1 MVSRGDNH
9 GERGGD
15 RMGSTKSGKKRVA
28 PARRGEALLV
38 CAYCLSCCE
47 IFFLYRNFRIPSEY
61 LESITIPLFG
71 SFVAVISALA
81 LCLALLA
88 AYIVFKKKINGG
100 WHLVAACVCSSV
112 APLFQL
118 VVGHMLHQS
127 WVIIPCIVLTAAGF
141 ICFLPEM
148 VRRLA
153 SVGVSCSVRCNIAAC
168 IALLVVA
175 PLSSLV
181 PMEVFILV
189 MCLNPGLTLYCLR
202 ASTPA
207 STSVTSV
214 EVKEGQKIPRI
225 LLLTIIAACVMEGVV
240 AAVDHAEM
248 GDDSKI
254 IVFSLAYV
262 VSAVLMFA
270 VLLRSRSNYNNAIFR
285 VCFPVM
291 AAGVSLFVFDGAW
304 ALNVGTFIFLVGR
317 QLFAA
322 TILALVVYLV
332 RYLGSDYYLLS
343 VSAVVGAMLG
353 SCVGLALFSFLGQ
366 TGAQAILP
374 PTFLVY
380 LLLGV
385 LLVAIYLM
393 SASNLKT
400 RWGMV
405 AIDDSEERVG
415 LTFEQSCLILAEK
428 WGLTKRESEIVALM
442 VKGRDKQAIAEKL
455 YISDGTVKV
464 HTRNIY
470 QKMGIHS
477 KQELIDLVEST
488 EESIKE

>member
-1 MVSRGDNH
+1 
-9 GERGGD
+9 
-15 RMGSTKSGKKRVA
+15 MGNGTAATNK
-28 PARRGEALLV
+28 PAAQKGEAYLIV
-38 CAYCLSCCE
+38 AYCLSCCE
-47 IFFLYRNFRIPSEY
+47 IFFLYRNFRIPSDY

-71 SFVAVISALA
+71 SFVAVVSALA
-81 LCLALLA
+81 LCVALLV
-88 AYIVFKKKINGG
+88 AYVVFDKKIDGAR
-100 WHLVAACVCSSV
+100 HLAAACVCASL

-118 VVGHMLHQS
+118 VVGHMLRQS
-127 WVIIPCIVLTAAGF
+127 WAIVPCIVLTAAGF

-148 VRRLA
+148 VRKLA

-181 PMEVFILV
+181 PMEAFIV
-189 MCLNPGLTLYCLR
+189 AMCLTPGIILYCLR
-202 ASTPA
+202 ASSSA

-214 EVKEGQKIPRI
+214 EVQEGQKIPKI

-248 GDDSKI
+248 EDYSKI
-254 IVFSLAYV
+254 VVFSLAYV
-262 VSAVLMFA
+262 VSAGLMFA

-285 VCFPVM
+285 VCFPIM
-291 AAGVSLFVFDGAW
+291 AAGISLFVLDGTV

-322 TILALVVYLV
+322 TILALVVYLI

-353 SCVGLALFSFLGQ
+353 SCVGLGLYSYCGNVPAP
-366 TGAQAILP
+366 AILP
-374 PTFLVY
+374 STFLVY

-385 LLVAIYLM
+385 LLVAIYLT

-428 WGLTKRESEIVALM
+428 WGLTKRESEIVALL

-455 YISDGTVKV
+455 YISEGTVKV
-464 HTRNIY
+464 HSRNIY
-470 QKMGIHS
+470 QKMNIHS
-477 KQELIDLVEST
+477 KQELIDLVEAT

>member
-1 MVSRGDNH
+1 M
-9 GERGGD
+9 
-15 RMGSTKSGKKRVA
+15 
-28 PARRGEALLV
+28 LV
-38 CAYCLSCCE
+38 VAYCLSCCE
-47 IFFLYRNFRIPSEY
+47 VFFLYRNFRVPSGY

-71 SFVAVISALA
+71 SFVAVISAFA
-81 LCLALLA
+81 LCVALLG
-88 AYIVFKKKINGG
+88 YYVVFNKKIGSE
-100 WHLVAACVCSSV
+100 WHLLVACACSSI

-118 VVGHMLHQS
+118 VVGHMFHQS

-141 ICFLPEM
+141 VCFLPEI

-181 PMEVFILV
+181 PVEVFILL
-189 MCLNPGLTLYCLR
+189 MCLNPALTLYCLR
-202 ASTPA
+202 ASRSA
-207 STSVTSV
+207 STSVASV
-214 EVKEGQKIPRI
+214 EVKEGQKVPKI

-240 AAVDHAEM
+240 AAVDRVEM

-254 IVFSLAYV
+254 VVFSLAYV
-262 VSAVLMFA
+262 VSAVFMFA
-270 VLLRSRSNYNNAIFR
+270 VLLHSRNNYNNAIFR
-285 VCFPVM
+285 VCFPIM
-291 AAGVSLFVFDGAW
+291 AAGVSLFVFDGAF

-353 SCVGLALFSFLGQ
+353 SCVGLVLFSYCGQ
-366 TGAQAILP
+366 PSVSSILP

-405 AIDDSEERVG
+405 AIDDSEEKIG
-415 LTFEQSCLILAEK
+415 LTFEQSCLVLAEK

-442 VKGRDKQAIAEKL
+442 VKGRDRQVIAEKL

>member
-1 MVSRGDNH
+1 
-9 GERGGD
+9 
-15 RMGSTKSGKKRVA
+15 MGNGTAGKKKTGA
-28 PARRGEALLV
+28 AQRGEALLV
-38 CAYCLSCCE
+38 AAYCLSCCE
-47 IFFLYRNFRIPSEY
+47 IFFLYRNFRIPADY

-88 AYIVFKKKINGG
+88 AYIVFKKRIGSDR
-100 WHLVAACVCSSV
+100 HLVAACICSSV
-112 APLFQL
+112 APMFQL
-118 VVGHMLHQS
+118 VVGHALRQS
-127 WVIIPCIVLTAAGF
+127 WAIIPCIVLTAAGF

-181 PMEVFILV
+181 PMEVFIV
-189 MCLNPGLTLYCLR
+189 AMCLNPALTLYCLR
-202 ASTPA
+202 ASSAA
-207 STSVTSV
+207 STSVASV
-214 EVKEGQKIPRI
+214 EVQEGQKIPKI

-240 AAVDHAEM
+240 AAVDYSEM
-248 GDDSKI
+248 DDVSKI
-254 IVFSLAYV
+254 VVFSLAYIVAAGLIYV
-262 VSAVLMFA
+262 VV
-270 VLLRSRSNYNNAIFR
+270 LRSRSNYNNAIFR

-291 AAGVSLFVFDGAW
+291 AAGVSLFVFEGAF

-322 TILALVVYLV
+322 TILALVVYLI

-353 SCVGLALFSFLGQ
+353 SCVGLALYGFLGQ
-366 TGAQAILP
+366 TAPPAILP

-405 AIDDSEERVG
+405 AIDDSEEKVG

-455 YISDGTVKV
+455 YISEGTVKV
-464 HTRNIY
+464 HARNIY

>member
-1 MVSRGDNH
+1 
-9 GERGGD
+9 
-15 RMGSTKSGKKRVA
+15 MGNGKAGKKSA
-28 PARRGEALLV
+28 DAQKGEALLIV
-38 CAYCLSCCE
+38 AYCLSCCE

-71 SFVAVISALA
+71 SFVAVISALG
-81 LCLALLA
+81 LCVALLA
-88 AYIVFKKKINGG
+88 AYVVFGKKIDGERS
-100 WHLVAACVCSSV
+100 LVAACVCSSL

-118 VVGHMLHQS
+118 VVGHILHQS
-127 WVIIPCIVLTAAGF
+127 WAVMPCIALTAAGF

-148 VRRLA
+148 VRKLA
-153 SVGVSCSVRCNIAAC
+153 LVGVSCSVRCNIAAC

-189 MCLNPGLTLYCLR
+189 MCLNPAAMLYCLR
-202 ASTPA
+202 ASDPA
-207 STSVTSV
+207 STKVTPV
-214 EVKEGQKIPRI
+214 EVQQGQKIPKI

-240 AAVDHAEM
+240 AAVDNSVM
-248 GDDSKI
+248 GDYAKM

-262 VSAVLMFA
+262 VSAGLIYV
-270 VLLRSRSNYNNAIFR
+270 VLLRSRGNYNNAIFR
-285 VCFPVM
+285 VCFPIM
-291 AAGVSLFVFDGAW
+291 AAGVSLFVLEGAF
-304 ALNVGTFIFLVGR
+304 ALNVGTFVFLVGR

-343 VSAVVGAMLG
+343 VSSVVGAMLG
-353 SCVGLALFSFLGQ
+353 SCVGLALYGYCGQ
-366 TGAQAILP
+366 ATLPAILP

-380 LLLGV
+380 LLLCV

-405 AIDDSEERVG
+405 AIDDSEEKVG
-415 LTFEQSCLILAEK
+415 LTFEQSCLMLAEK

-455 YISDGTVKV
+455 YISEGTVKV
-464 HTRNIY
+464 HARNIY
-470 QKMGIHS
+470 QKMDIHS

>member
-1 MVSRGDNH
+1 MTSA
-9 GERGGD
+9 GGD
-15 RMGSTKSGKKRVA
+15 RVGSTTSGKKKTTA
-28 PARRGEALLV
+28 MQKGEMLLIA
-38 CAYCLSCCE
+38 AYCLSCCE

-81 LCLALLA
+81 LCLALLVVYRA
-88 AYIVFKKKINGG
+88 FGKKIDND
-100 WHLVAACVCSSV
+100 HYLVAACACSSL
-112 APLFQL
+112 APLLQL
-118 VVGHMLHQS
+118 IVGHALRQS
-127 WVIIPCIVLTAAGF
+127 WAIIPCIALTAAGF
-141 ICFLPEM
+141 VCFLPEM

-168 IALLVVA
+168 VALLVVA

-189 MCLNPGLTLYCLR
+189 MCLNPALTLYCLR
-202 ASTPA
+202 ASSSA

-214 EVKEGQKIPRI
+214 EVKEGQKVPKI

-240 AAVDHAEM
+240 AAVDHAKM
-248 GDDSKI
+248 GDDAKI
-254 IVFSLAYV
+254 VVFSLAYV
-262 VSAVLMFA
+262 VSAALMFA

-285 VCFPVM
+285 VCFPIM
-291 AAGVSLFVFDGAW
+291 AAGVSLFVFEGAL

-343 VSAVVGAMLG
+343 VSSVVGAMLG
-353 SCVGLALFSFLGQ
+353 SCVGLALFSYCGQ
-366 TGAQAILP
+366 TGSAAILP

-442 VKGRDKQAIAEKL
+442 VKGRDKQSIAEKL

-488 EESIKE
+488 EDSIKE